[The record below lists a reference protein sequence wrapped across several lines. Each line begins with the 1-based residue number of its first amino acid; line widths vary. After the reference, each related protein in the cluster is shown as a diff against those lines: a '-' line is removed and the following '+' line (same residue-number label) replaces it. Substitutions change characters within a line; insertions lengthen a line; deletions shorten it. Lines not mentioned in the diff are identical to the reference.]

1 MTIPRRALIL
11 VDVQQE
17 YFEGPLEIQYPP
29 HAESLPRIV
38 AAIDAANVAGI
49 PVAAVQ
55 HTAGDEA
62 PIFNPA
68 TKGFQLHPAV
78 AERRTA
84 QWKAVTKQY
93 GTVFAGTDLLDWLR
107 EHEVDTI
114 TLVGY
119 MTNNCILASAAE
131 SETHGLAAEVLSDAT
146 GSIHIAND
154 AGRSS
159 AETVH
164 TTLMALLNS
173 NFAAVATTDVWL
185 SALDDGVAL
194 PKDNLPASALLG
206 AQQQPVRSS

>member
-1 MTIPRRALIL
+1 MSTPRRALIL

-29 HAESLPRIV
+29 HSDSLPRIS
-38 AAIDAANVAGI
+38 AAIDAANATGI
-49 PVAAVQ
+49 PVAVIQ

-62 PIFNPA
+62 PVFNPT
-68 TKGFQLHPAV
+68 TKGFQLHPEIAQ
-78 AERRTA
+78 RQNP
-84 QWKAVTKQY
+84 QWKAITKQY

-107 EHEVDTI
+107 DHDVDTI

-119 MTNNCILASAAE
+119 MTNNCIIASAAE

-146 GSIHIAND
+146 GAINIAND
-154 AGRSS
+154 AGYAS

-173 NFAAVATTDVWL
+173 NFAAVATTDAWT
-185 SALDDGVAL
+185 SALSGGVPL
-194 PKDNLPASALLG
+194 PKDNLPTSALLG
-206 AQQQPVRSS
+206 AQQ